1 MKSKKMKQGMS
12 WLLCMVMLLS
22 NNVTVLADET
32 DSSGEGQTQDVSA
45 EETEASTEEAGVT
58 TELETEETVET
69 TEQTEPVE
77 EEQPVYNEAV
87 QLRHEFKD
95 ENGNVISV
103 VTADIQEGSFEA
115 DASAISMEVDTLTEE
130 EDSYMQGLIRENLP
144 EYTYLGDY
152 VLYDVVFKVNGELT
166 DPMKEIKLT
175 YEGTGIDVQDIQD
188 AVVCQY
194 NVADPEVTD
203 DKDSV
208 TEIIQRDDMIR
219 YMEENGEDTS
229 KVDDHDLSEVVLNE
243 NGTADQISMEV
254 RKSSIFGCYVE
265 ELSQETAFTQEVNGT
280 TITVTAPEGAFP
292 MDADQVS
299 MAAAPLSEEQAAAVE
314 EQLSAQAESQG
325 QELKGYAAYD
335 ISLWANGEE
344 IQPQKPVT
352 VTMENTGLD
361 VAETLTAFQV
371 SDEDN
376 SVSNSGSIDENGT
389 VFMETAAVLPAGAA
403 AFGEPEVQDE
413 EKQNQEIDDALANET
428 APETPDEEVTDSV
441 VEKQLGD
448 DEEEVEK
455 DSKEEAGTDTSIE
468 EKDNSKVENE
478 DTEKEEDTVKKETD
492 ENSETVKKEETDDHT
507 DTIENDK
514 TAEENKVD
522 DQEKTTA
529 DIEKTEETE
538 KDRSYEAS
546 YSDDTVEISVTAEPG
561 VLPENAKLEVIP
573 IAKQDV
579 SDKADEEVRQKQESI
594 NEKYAAAQKALEEKA
609 EEDGKH
615 IAGFVAYDISFLVED
630 ENGKLTEIEPEGEVS
645 VCMDY
650 VNAVLPE
657 GLDEEG
663 AKAAEVSVV
672 HMEEQEDGAVVAV
685 NIEDKNQK
693 VSVKTTEQ
701 NEVEKVE
708 FTADQFSTYVLEWSA
723 AKRDYDLQVT
733 VQDENG
739 GHKKNLQLSWKD
751 YEDTVKEIAAIAKE
765 IRPDGVGEFEEAKI
779 NGKSYKSGQI
789 RYQSGNEEWQFR
801 QNKNSSWSEINSLTF
816 VYKAEESSTGQRFT
830 TVRTDSTG
838 VTINLFNYNSNVNNQ
853 DFSKNAGF
861 KFKAGW
867 GLDGAQGDTGEFG
880 NFEQEIVKKN
890 LVGNMPVLDDS
901 NISLEDLFS
910 VTDTDENWKT
920 EYKDVKG
927 LFQRDGQWYEYDS
940 RKNHAQYNAED
951 NTLDVYQQALISEFG
966 YNNNDDF
973 KVGNFLPFNNIWN
986 SKAGDVHEVTVDEQ
1000 RVDVYDV
1007 RNSEGEKAKE
1017 NTDLWF
1023 GMNVNTVFYQPKEGN
1038 IDDEPM
1044 VFEFSGDD
1052 DVWVFIDDVLVLDI
1066 GGIHGKIDGSIN
1078 FSNGNVNVEGAEQ
1091 TTIRQCFEEAYR
1103 ETHRNASQQE
1113 VEKYL
1118 DNIFDGKTFKDYTPH
1133 RMNFFYLERGGG
1145 AANCKMKFNLTT
1157 LPTDSI
1163 TVQKE
1168 IDNYKEGAYTD
1179 VTFDFKLYADI
1190 DGDGICEQIT
1200 SETDGGK
1207 YKNYEVMNANA
1218 SSGEERKLG
1227 SDGIFT
1233 LKHNQKAMFRNFKV
1247 GTKYYVEEVNMSSNE
1262 YDKVEVSGIT
1272 DQTGDSNLESSTK
1285 PDEGYAKSKEVVVG
1299 EEPYLVFHNRC
1310 ASTNIK
1316 SLSIQKIVEGGTSDD
1331 NFTFHVKVGG
1341 QPYDGKYTVS
1351 NQTYET
1357 EDGTITLQSGQTAVL
1372 WGYITD
1378 YNNQNIHGFPSG
1390 TSFEVTEVDPGN
1402 KYERIEYS
1410 ISGATEAST
1419 EDNKASGKLGY
1430 ENNTEVTVTNY
1441 LEQPEVLDD
1450 VPHTKTIDWLG
1461 DNGENE
1467 ETDLRGDEY
1476 YRLYLDVTGI
1486 PNRKVEDADIVLVLD
1501 YSGSMK
1507 DNRVPD
1513 DDKYTK
1519 DPTRQEVL
1527 EEAAGIIINTL
1538 KPTKD
1543 SENRIAVYTFGQS
1556 AQEVV
1561 SLEDSVDM
1569 SAAEINTQIAKQ
1581 NASGGTNYS
1590 AGFKMAQTELSAHAA
1605 DNRKQFVVFVSDG
1618 EPTFACDEEG
1628 NRIGSGMVGDMTEE
1642 VLNRTYAC
1650 AEQFANLNLD
1660 GFYSI
1665 SIGEYKVRINKEKG
1679 RDEYI
1684 NNYELLNNL
1693 TQKTGAS
1700 DKQVLIGT
1708 DTDDIEEKFST
1719 IAASITKQIANVTIQ
1734 DTLSE
1739 YVQFVGDNGLPDGV
1753 KKIEGD
1759 QSDVG
1764 KSGIGLKVQV
1774 REQQGAEL
1782 KDYTGD
1788 YTWGIDLSGE
1798 QPKVWVN
1805 FGEHYFLEKGKVYTI
1820 SFNVKLTQEAYQEYE
1835 DNKYTYSDTGYKGT
1849 DFGTNNTS
1857 SEKGGLYS
1865 NKSATVTYSRVI
1877 NGVWH
1882 EDEPQEYPKPVVQ
1895 VPENAKIILQKQ
1907 IDNYSEFD
1915 PKLQDDEFMIRLTAD
1930 KISASAVLKHGD
1942 EKIINLEHMGSSIE
1956 VSIAEIL
1963 PKEYS
1968 LSGITVQRERNG
1980 ASGGPEEL
1988 EGNKIT
1994 VNAGETVTVTVHN
2007 TFENKPYFH
2016 NDDSKNNTFP
2026 HSTDKTK
2033 LSLKDMKKEDPQ
2045 MDLLNAELG
2054 SEKD

>member
-175 YEGTGIDVQDIQD
+175 YEGTGIDVQDLQD

-243 NGTADQISMEV
+243 NGAADQISMEV

-299 MAAAPLSEEQAAAVE
+299 MAAAPLSGEQAAAVE

-376 SVSNSGSIDENGT
+376 SVSNIGSIDENGT
-389 VFMETAAVLPAGAA
+389 VSMETAAVLPAGTA

-441 VEKQLGD
+441 VEKQPGD
-448 DEEEVEK
+448 AEEEVEK

-514 TAEENKVD
+514 TAEENKAD

-561 VLPENAKLEVIP
+561 VLPENAKLEVTP
-573 IAKQDV
+573 IAKQDI

-723 AKRDYDLQVT
+723 AKKDSNLQVI

-739 GHKKNLQLSWKD
+739 GHKENRQLSWKK
-751 YEDTVKEIAAIAKE
+751 YEDIAAEIEDIAGE
-765 IRPDGVGEFEEAKI
+765 IRPDGVGEFKEAKI
-779 NGKSYKSGQI
+779 DESSYKSGQI
-789 RYQSGNEEWQFR
+789 KYQSNEEEWQFK
-801 QNKNSSWSEINSLTF
+801 QTGKKSWSKINNLTF
-816 VYKAEESSTGQRFT
+816 VYKAEESSSGQRFT
-830 TVRTDSTG
+830 TVPTDSTG

-853 DFSKNAGF
+853 NFSKKAGF

-867 GLDGAQGDTGEFG
+867 GLDGVQGDKGEFG
-880 NFEQEIVKKN
+880 DFEQGIVKKN
-890 LVGNMPVLDDS
+890 LEGNMPVLDDS

-951 NTLDVYQQALISEFG
+951 NTLDVYQQALISQFG
-966 YNNNDDF
+966 YSNDNF
-973 KVGNFLPFNNIWN
+973 EVGNFLPFNNIWY
-986 SKAGDVHEVTVDEQ
+986 SKADDRHRVTVDGQ
-1000 RVDVYDV
+1000 SVDVYDL
-1007 RNSEGEKAKE
+1007 RNDKGQKDKE
-1017 NTDLWF
+1017 YTDLWF
-1023 GMNVNTVFYQPKEGN
+1023 GMNVNTVFYQPEDGN
-1038 IDDEPM
+1038 IDGEPM

-1078 FSNGNVNVEGAEQ
+1078 FSDGNVNVEGAEQ
-1091 TTIRQCFEEAYR
+1091 TTIRQCFEKAYR

-1341 QPYDGKYTVS
+1341 QPYDGKYTVG

-1419 EDNKASGKLGY
+1419 ENKKASGKLGY
-1430 ENNTEVTVTNY
+1430 ENNTAVTVTNY
-1441 LEQPEVLDD
+1441 
-1450 VPHTKTIDWLG
+1450 
-1461 DNGENE
+1461 
-1467 ETDLRGDEY
+1467 
-1476 YRLYLDVTGI
+1476 
-1486 PNRKVEDADIVLVLD
+1486 
-1501 YSGSMK
+1501 
-1507 DNRVPD
+1507 
-1513 DDKYTK
+1513 
-1519 DPTRQEVL
+1519 
-1527 EEAAGIIINTL
+1527 
-1538 KPTKD
+1538 
-1543 SENRIAVYTFGQS
+1543 
-1556 AQEVV
+1556 
-1561 SLEDSVDM
+1561 
-1569 SAAEINTQIAKQ
+1569 
-1581 NASGGTNYS
+1581 
-1590 AGFKMAQTELSAHAA
+1590 
-1605 DNRKQFVVFVSDG
+1605 
-1618 EPTFACDEEG
+1618 
-1628 NRIGSGMVGDMTEE
+1628 
-1642 VLNRTYAC
+1642 
-1650 AEQFANLNLD
+1650 
-1660 GFYSI
+1660 
-1665 SIGEYKVRINKEKG
+1665 
-1679 RDEYI
+1679 
-1684 NNYELLNNL
+1684 
-1693 TQKTGAS
+1693 
-1700 DKQVLIGT
+1700 
-1708 DTDDIEEKFST
+1708 
-1719 IAASITKQIANVTIQ
+1719 
-1734 DTLSE
+1734 
-1739 YVQFVGDNGLPDGV
+1739 
-1753 KKIEGD
+1753 
-1759 QSDVG
+1759 
-1764 KSGIGLKVQV
+1764 
-1774 REQQGAEL
+1774 
-1782 KDYTGD
+1782 
-1788 YTWGIDLSGE
+1788 
-1798 QPKVWVN
+1798 
-1805 FGEHYFLEKGKVYTI
+1805 
-1820 SFNVKLTQEAYQEYE
+1820 
-1835 DNKYTYSDTGYKGT
+1835 
-1849 DFGTNNTS
+1849 
-1857 SEKGGLYS
+1857 
-1865 NKSATVTYSRVI
+1865 
-1877 NGVWH
+1877 
-1882 EDEPQEYPKPVVQ
+1882 Q

-1915 PKLQDDEFMIRLTAD
+1915 PKLQDDEFMISLTSD
-1930 KISASAVLKHGD
+1930 QISASAVLKHGD

-1980 ASGGPEEL
+1980 SSSEPEKL